1 MIKGYIFDMDGTL
14 IDSMPMWFNINRE
27 FLNSMNIELTE
38 ELARALGPLT
48 VEETVVYLL
57 NRFGFSMTKEELTHM
72 FFDIV
77 RKKYITDAPVKPG
90 VFDFLKYSKEH
101 HMRMCIATATEA
113 ELALDV
119 VERLGL
125 MEYVEFLISCKDV
138 GASKNHP
145 TVYLA
150 AAKKLELL
158 PQEIDVFEDVYYCAE
173 TAKNAG
179 FNVVGVHDSMVSSE
193 ESMMLKNVCDRYILS
208 F

>member
-48 VEETVVYLL
+48 VTETVDYLL
-57 NRFGFSMTKEELTHM
+57 KRFGFPMTKEELLNM
-72 FFDIV
+72 FFEIV
-77 RKKYITDAPVKPG
+77 RQKYITDVSVKPG

-113 ELALDV
+113 ELALEV

-125 MEYVEFLISCKDV
+125 MDYMEFLISCKDV
-138 GASKNHP
+138 GESKNHP
-145 TVYLA
+145 TVYLE
-150 AAKKLELL
+150 AAKKLQLA

-179 FNVVGVHDSMVSSE
+179 FNVVGVRDSMVSDKE
-193 ESMMLKNVCDRYILS
+193 ALMLKNLCDRYIIS